1 MASPKHRQITPRDIA
16 RALFRYQRRMVLVF
30 CGVLFLT
37 LVAIALYPRS
47 YTSES
52 KLFIRVGRESVAL
65 DPTATTGQT
74 IMMQKTQVDE
84 VNSALQVLLSRE
96 VLQKAAERVGTERIV
111 RDEKTAPEGGSGAA
125 PPEDWTT
132 PIANAKAW
140 IQSSLGNALA
150 TIHLAD
156 PGTTDELAVRKLESG
171 VKAYAPRDS
180 TVITITFSAASPQL
194 ARDVVEAVTNVFLE
208 EHLRINHTEGSLA
221 FFSEQASSLQK
232 ELNAAQDALRDR
244 KNELG
249 IASIE
254 SRRTVFAE
262 QLKDVELQVLSAE
275 RELASSEAEI
285 ADLTSAINS
294 LQPEL
299 VTNRVNGFAN
309 EGKDLM
315 REKLYELEIEES
327 KLRSRYSDGHPLLEQ
342 IQRQRKEAEEILKDM
357 PNDRTQTTAALN
369 PNQKQ
374 LELDLLQTKA
384 KKEAQQGRL
393 IAAQKQQSEL
403 KNQLKELNGAEV
415 QLDDLERN
423 VQILDGKYRMHVDKL
438 EQARINDALGRDG
451 ISNVKVAQAAT
462 LVTKPSAPKKPLLLM
477 LGLVL
482 ALGGAL
488 TVPVVAE
495 LFDESLRTSEQ
506 VESELGLPV
515 VLALPFQG
523 GSRRS
528 VAKANRLLGHAVEGN
543 YRTLA
548 NQLLPAAGGGGELQS
563 KAVGVVGCDT
573 SRFRSQV
580 AAELAIQAAN
590 SGSTPVLLIDAD
602 ERHRN
607 VAERFGLNGSPGW
620 HEVLAGSAD
629 PQSCVHPADN
639 GRLAVMTSGKTT
651 TKAAEVGLI
660 SGRTQLGE
668 LKQMYGL
675 VIVDVPSVTV
685 FDTRASADWLDES
698 LLVVEAGHTRVQS
711 ARRARDLLERSGIRV
726 AGVVLANQREYI
738 PRWLNDRL

>member
-1 MASPKHRQITPRDIA
+1 MAAHKHRQFGPRDIA
-16 RALFRYQRRMVLVF
+16 RALFRYKRRMQLVF
-30 CGVLFLT
+30 CSVLLLT
-37 LVAIALYPRS
+37 LVAIAFYPRS

-96 VLQKAAERVGTERIV
+96 VLQKAALRVGADRIV
-111 RDEKTAPEGGSGAA
+111 QDAKAISELGNNADSPN
-125 PPEDWTT
+125 DWTT
-132 PIANAKAW
+132 PILSAKSW
-140 IQSSLGNALA
+140 VQSKLGNAL
-150 TIHLAD
+150 TNLHLAD

-180 TVITITFSAASPQL
+180 TVITISFSAASPQL
-194 ARDVVEAVTNVFLE
+194 SHDVVEAVTNVFLE
-208 EHLRINHTEGSLA
+208 EHLRINHSEGSLA

-232 ELNAAQDALRDR
+232 ELSTAQEALRDR
-244 KNELG
+244 KNEFG

-254 SRRTVFAE
+254 SRRMVFSE

-275 RELASSEAEI
+275 RELYSSDAEI
-285 ADLTSAINS
+285 ADLTGAINS

-299 VTNRVNGFAN
+299 ITNRVNGFAN

-342 IQRQRKEAEEILKDM
+342 IQTQRKQAEEILKGM

-393 IAAQKQQSEL
+393 TAAQKQQSEL
-403 KNQLKELNGAEV
+403 KKQLKELNEAEV
-415 QLDDLERN
+415 QLGDLERN
-423 VQILDGKYRMHVDKL
+423 VQLLDGKYRMHVDKL
-438 EQARINDALGRDG
+438 EQARVNDALGRDG

-477 LGLVL
+477 LGIVV
-482 ALGGAL
+482 ALSGAL
-488 TVPVVAE
+488 AVPIVAE
-495 LFDESLRTSEQ
+495 LFDERLNTAEQ
-506 VESELGLPV
+506 VEIELGLPV
-515 VLALPFQG
+515 LMALPFKDRAQG
-523 GSRRS
+523 SLVKTGGGANDC
-528 VAKANRLLGHAVEGN
+528 VAGD
-543 YRTLA
+543 YRTLV
-548 NQLLPAAGGGGELQS
+548 NQLLPASSDASS
-563 KAVGVVGCDT
+563 KAVGVVGCDI
-573 SRFRSQV
+573 SPLRSDV
-580 AAELAIQAAN
+580 AAELAMQAAN
-590 SGSTPVLLIDAD
+590 CGNARVLLIDAD

-620 HEVLAGSAD
+620 HEVLAGAAD
-629 PQSCVHPADN
+629 PQSCVHSADN
-639 GRLAVMTSGKTT
+639 GRLAVMTSGRST
-651 TKAAEVGLI
+651 ARSEVAGLT
-660 SGRTQLGE
+660 SSSTQLGE

-675 VIVDVPSVTV
+675 VVVDVPSVAV
-685 FDTRASADWLDES
+685 FNTRASADWLDES
-698 LLVVEAGHTRVQS
+698 LLVIEAGRTRTET
-711 ARRARDLLERSGIRV
+711 ARRARILIERSGIRV
-726 AGVVLANQREYI
+726 AGVVLASQREYI
-738 PRWLNDRL
+738 PRWLNERL